1 MLALTLHPGKPP
13 VADSVTVQWEWH
25 GARQLWLRYHV
36 EAALEQLELPG
47 PSEQPGRRDGL
58 WQTTCFEL
66 FLRVP
71 GGHAYC
77 EFNFSPSADWAAYAF
92 SDTRTGQTDL
102 ALPEAPQIFSDARET
117 HFALEVIV
125 TLPDML
131 RGTGLDGALSAVIAE
146 AVGPVSYWALHHP
159 DPAKPDF
166 HHPGCFVADLSP
178 PSAL

>member
-1 MLALTLHPGKPP
+1 MLTMTPHPGKPP
-13 VADSVTVQWEWH
+13 VADSVTVQCQWH

-47 PSEQPGRRDGL
+47 PSEQPERRDGL

-71 GGHAYC
+71 GGHAYH
-77 EFNFSPSADWAAYAF
+77 EFNFSPSADWAAYSF
-92 SDTRTGQTDL
+92 SDTRIGQAVL
-102 ALPEAPQIFSDARET
+102 VLPEPPEIFGDASDT
-117 HFALEVIV
+117 HFALEATL
-125 TLPDML
+125 TLPDLL
-131 RGTGLDGALSAVIAE
+131 RATELEGALSAVIAE
-146 AVGPVSYWALHHP
+146 KVGPVSYWALHHP
-159 DPAKPDF
+159 DSAKPDF